1 MHMRNICRSLKITMK
16 TGKNTKNNKKADK
29 WKEVKAKYG

>member
-1 MHMRNICRSLKITMK
+1 MK